1 MDKPSNY
8 DVILSEFLGTFILS
22 TAISFSSVY
31 TDSQSGNLFAI
42 FAGFFMA
49 ITITREISGG
59 HINPGVTLTILL
71 STEDF
76 ESKKKKSR
84 QAVFYV
90 LAQLLGGFVSP
101 ILCYLLYNKNM
112 FELSINPSSNSLKAL
127 LIEIIG
133 SFIFYTTILI
143 QGDPNAKL
151 NTQEKTLSTLTI
163 GFGLLAGIAASCNIS
178 GGGLN
183 PALALGFQLSR
194 SIIFMDIGNLNYTWL
209 YIVGPFIASY
219 LSSLFYHSIQNSF
232 DSEKYGKSHEITQN

>member
-71 STEDF
+71 STED
-76 ESKKKKSR
+76 
-84 QAVFYV
+84 
-90 LAQLLGGFVSP
+90 FVSP

>member
-1 MDKPSNY
+1 
-8 DVILSEFLGTFILS
+8 
-22 TAISFSSVY
+22 
-31 TDSQSGNLFAI
+31 
-42 FAGFFMA
+42 
-49 ITITREISGG
+49 
-59 HINPGVTLTILL
+59 
-71 STEDF
+71 
-76 ESKKKKSR
+76 
-84 QAVFYV
+84 
-90 LAQLLGGFVSP
+90 
-101 ILCYLLYNKNM
+101 M